1 MRRAEDYEYKYE
13 ALMKQKVTWEGELAN
28 KDRRIGELV
37 EENEKLKMKLNE
49 RGDKSNENLYEKERL
64 LKDIEV
70 WK

>member
-1 MRRAEDYEYKYE
+1 
-13 ALMKQKVTWEGELAN
+13 MKQKVTWEGELAN